1 MLRRPSYRNAWFA
14 VPAGLLF
21 GSVLV
26 HGFACSVASSGGS
39 GGFDPGNTSSVYGS
53 TGTGQSIDASPDGTN
68 PPHSS
73 NYAELC
79 GQGEC
84 KPGVAGGCVRTTSVV
99 ATTGVGG
106 ASTTGVGGAATTG
119 VGGAGGSTST
129 APPDLPPLGCQV
141 SADGEHP
148 SSFCAPLGGSAFNGP
163 CQSAADCA
171 EGLGCVVST
180 DPMEPMLGLCR
191 PYCCGDWE
199 DCPEATYCAPR
210 PQAERPDRLV
220 PVCIGVVPCQLL
232 TDGACPDGQMCT
244 VVRADGSTSCV
255 PKGAGRICD
264 DCPCAP
270 GHVCSG
276 EGKCQKLC
284 HTDSTDECG
293 AGSICQGGSVGY
305 PDGIGL
311 CVGGP
316 STCQ

>member
-1 MLRRPSYRNAWFA
+1 MLRRARLKSAWLA
-14 VPAGLLF
+14 LPAGLLL
-21 GSVLV
+21 GSVMA
-26 HGFACSVASSGGS
+26 HGVACSALSASGGD
-39 GGFDPGNTSSVYGS
+39 GGYGVGTTVSVGS
-53 TGTGQSIDASPDGTN
+53 TGTGTLKDASPDGTN

-79 GQGEC
+79 GQGDC
-84 KPGVAGGCVRTTSVV
+84 QPGLPSSCARTTTTA

-106 ASTTGVGGAATTG
+106 ASTTGTGTGGATSTG
-119 VGGAGGSTST
+119 TGGASAGPSY
-129 APPDLPPLGCQV
+129 GCQV

-148 SSFCAPLGGSAFNGP
+148 TSVCAVLGQSELNGP

-171 EGLGCVVST
+171 EGLACVVSP
-180 DPMEPMLGLCR
+180 DQMQPMLGLCR

-199 DCPEATYCAPR
+199 DCPSQTYCAPR

-232 TDGACPDGQMCT
+232 TEGACPEGQMCT

-255 PKGAGRICD
+255 PKGTGELCD

-270 GHVCSG
+270 GFVCSG
-276 EGKCQKLC
+276 EGFCQKLC
-284 HTDSTDECG
+284 HTDATDECG

-316 STCQ
+316 STCL

>member
-1 MLRRPSYRNAWFA
+1 M
-14 VPAGLLF
+14 AGLFL
-21 GSVLV
+21 GSVV
-26 HGFACSVASSGGS
+26 AHGFACSISGTTDGA
-39 GGFDPGNTSSVYGS
+39 GGFDPGDTSTYGS
-53 TGTGQSIDASPDGTN
+53 TGTGTIKDASPDGMI
-68 PPHSS
+68 PPQSS

-84 KPGVAGGCVRTTSVV
+84 KPGVAGGCIRTSSVV

-106 ASTTGVGGAATTG
+106 SSGTGVGGAGTTG
-119 VGGAGGSTST
+119 VGGAGVGGSASTSS
-129 APPDLPPLGCQV
+129 APPDVDLGCQV

-148 SSFCAPLGGSAFNGP
+148 SSVCAPVGGSAFNGP

-171 EGLGCVVST
+171 EGLGCVVSA

-199 DCPEATYCAPR
+199 DCPQATYCAPR
-210 PQAERPDRLV
+210 PQAERPDRLA
-220 PVCIGVVPCQLL
+220 PVCISVVPCQLL
-232 TDGACPDGQMCT
+232 TDGACPEGQMCT
-244 VVRADGSTSCV
+244 VVRADGSTSCI
-255 PKGAGRICD
+255 PKGTGRLCD
-264 DCPCAP
+264 ACPCAP

-293 AGSICQGGSVGY
+293 AGSICAGGSVGY

-316 STCQ
+316 STCE